1 MKGVG
6 SDQRLG
12 IPFTEGG
19 IKERGRF
26 SCFFLMLKRNNM
38 IRGYK
43 TMNCVQYKIT
53 IC

>member
-6 SDQRLG
+6 TDQKLG
-12 IPFTEGG
+12 IPFAEGG
-19 IKERGRF
+19 VKERGLF
-26 SCFFLMLKRNNM
+26 SIKKKQLKRNNM